1 MKTIRAY
8 GHGFLLRRGLLNIGR
23 NYKTGNWA
31 IELRWSWGYI
41 PAWSL
46 RLYLGQVK
54 PSRERIRFCHV
65 ISPLFMVLH
74 WLVAIPVYL
83 IAYGA
88 LFAGLGLLVGM
99 GRLLLW
105 LGDRL
110 DRLGRL

>member
-65 ISPLFMVLH
+65 ISPVVYGVALACCYSSLSYCLWCSVRRLRDSSGDEQAAFM
-74 WLVAIPVYL
+74 
-83 IAYGA
+83 
-88 LFAGLGLLVGM
+88 AG
-99 GRLLLW
+99 R
-105 LGDRL
+105 
-110 DRLGRL
+110 

>member
-23 NYKTGNWA
+23 NYKTGYWA
-31 IELRWSWGYI
+31 IELRWSCGYI

-46 RLYLGQVK
+46 RLYLGQDK

-65 ISPLFMVLH
+65 ISPLVMVLH
-74 WLVAIPVYL
+74 WLIAVPAYL
-83 IAYGA
+83 VAYGV
-88 LFAGLGLLVGM
+88 LFTGFGFLLGLGRV
-99 GRLLLW
+99 LLW
-105 LGDRL
+105 LGDKL